1 MGPRILFVVSGA
13 YGDLTQAVSFLFGQ
27 KFSSET
33 AVALPPKLYRL
44 NRSSLPIQTYRFS
57 SAKDII
63 RATVE
68 WKARI
73 VFFLSGY
80 GLPLERVMSPS
91 EVRPFMEYLHKQN
104 CRVVTSDPFLGSASK
119 ISVSDIL
126 GMLPL
131 PDGIVSSFFFLH
143 LARRITRKLHQASN
157 SLRDVVHLYP
167 APTDEITNRDRVQR
181 ISFFNREL
189 SRRNPAWESV
199 DHRSKITASG
209 KPTEKTW
216 LFMLAPSDA
225 TIQERKWGA
234 TTFANQLAHIMEQT
248 RAAGRRPVLLGPSW
262 MIKKIK
268 RLLPATTDPDLLTF
282 CAFTEF
288 TRWLLNAEYA
298 FSWNIFSCS
307 AAFMR
312 LPRRL
317 PVIYFDKGHVAQF
330 SKLIYEDGV
339 RCYFGGWEPSQIDQ
353 REFNKAVVDK
363 VASEQGPALDALL
376 EYWNRSPTPQQV
388 IDRLLDG
395 TAG

>member
-1 MGPRILFVVSGA
+1 MGNRILFVVSGA

-27 KFSSET
+27 AFSGDT

-44 NRSSLPIQTYRFS
+44 NHSSLPIQTYKFR

-63 RATVE
+63 RAAVE

-80 GLPLERVMSPS
+80 GLPIERVMSPS
-91 EVRPFMEYLHKQN
+91 EVRPFMEYLNEQN

-119 ISVSDIL
+119 ITVSDIL
-126 GMLPL
+126 GMLPQ

-143 LARRITRKLHQASN
+143 VARRIAKKLLQASDALEN
-157 SLRDVVHLYP
+157 VVHLYP
-167 APTDEITNRDRVQR
+167 APTDEITNRGRVQR

-189 SRRNPAWESV
+189 SRRDPVWESV
-199 DHRSKITASG
+199 DHRSKFTASRRSA
-209 KPTEKTW
+209 EKTW

-225 TIQERKWGA
+225 TLQERKWGA
-234 TTFANQLAHIMEQT
+234 AIFANQLAHMIEHT
-248 RAAGRRPVLLGPSW
+248 RAAGKRPVLLGPSW
-262 MIKKIK
+262 VIKKIK
-268 RLLPATTDPDLLTF
+268 RALPAETEPDLLTF

-288 TRWLLNAEYA
+288 SRLLLNAEYV

-317 PVIYFDKGHVAQF
+317 PVIYFDKGHVAEF
-330 SKLIYEDGV
+330 SRLVYEDGV
-339 RCYFGGWEPSQIDQ
+339 RCYFNGWEPSQIDP
-353 REFNKAVVDK
+353 REFDNEIVAK
-363 VASEQGPALDALL
+363 VASEQGPALEALL
-376 EYWNRSPTPQQV
+376 AYWNRSPTPQQV
-388 IDRLLDG
+388 IEQLLNDP
-395 TAG
+395 AG